1 MNVKIHIG
9 GNQQTRPNHKTSD
22 KTSRQYSNFD
32 NDNFHNTIWQNRRS
46 NFDSGFK
53 VFSATPSVTIENI
66 QDIIDEDKKHFFKH
80 RN

>member
-9 GNQQTRPNHKTSD
+9 GNRPHHDTLEPTSNSFSNYD
-22 KTSRQYSNFD
+22 KE
-32 NDNFHNTIWQNRRS
+32 NFHSRMWQNKRS

-66 QDIIDEDKKHFFKH
+66 QDIIDEDKKRYFKH
-80 RN
+80 RT

>member
-9 GNQQTRPNHKTSD
+9 GNRPHHDTPD
-22 KTSRQYSNFD
+22 KISRSFTDYD
-32 NDNFHNTIWQNRRS
+32 KENFHNRLWQNKRS

-66 QDIIDEDKKHFFKH
+66 QDIIDEDKKHYFKH